1 MAKRKA
7 TAPSAVQAFLSLSD
21 AEKDQ
26 VVAEFDKPFVGDTF
40 GPPTPAAR
48 QWLRRAKRTR
58 GRPKVGKGA
67 VQVSVALERAL
78 LKKADAFAK
87 RNGLNRSQLVARGL
101 EALISPATPDA
112 RRKSA

>member
-7 TAPSAVQAFLSLSD
+7 TPSAVEAFLALSD
-21 AEKDQ
+21 AEKDK
-26 VVAEFDKPFVGDTF
+26 VVAEFDKPFVGETF

-48 QWLRRAKRTR
+48 QWLRRAKRKR

-101 EALISPATPDA
+101 EALMSSDAPGA
-112 RRKSA
+112 RRMSA